1 MTANNNENNIIDL
14 QRLQEISGGDSEFE
28 KEILESYLVD
38 AQEQIAAVKDAI
50 EKADFTKIKH
60 HAHQLKGASGNVGA
74 LEIQKLGLELEK
86 LSAIQ
91 DTINLI
97 ESLKKL
103 EPKMEELTIFINQL

>member
-1 MTANNNENNIIDL
+1 MTENNNQNNIIDI

-38 AQEQIAAVKDAI
+38 AEEQIAAVKDAI
-50 EKADFTKIKH
+50 EKADFTKIKR

-86 LSAIQ
+86 LSASQ

-97 ESLKKL
+97 EYLKKI
-103 EPKMEELTIFINQL
+103 ETKIEELTIFINQL